1 MRPFIASLAALVSLG
16 ACSDNSNI
24 GNFDELFQVER
35 PRTFRAEAGAIVDSG
50 HFGNATMNNTL
61 VMNGERDFAIAL
73 AQRFAEEVPPT
84 VNFDFNSS
92 QLGPEARAI
101 LQQQADWMRQFP
113 ELRFSVYGHTDLVGS
128 DGYNQSL
135 GRARANAVV
144 RYLGQLGIS
153 RSRLDALVSYG
164 ETRPLILTA
173 TRERANRRTVTE
185 VSGWVTSHPGVLNG
199 KYAEVIFREY
209 VVSAEPRFQIETI
222 QGADFGA
229 SQ

>member
-1 MRPFIASLAALVSLG
+1 MRPLIASLAALVTLG
-16 ACSDNSNI
+16 ACSEDPSI
-24 GNFDELFQVER
+24 GGFDQIFQVER

-50 HFGNATMNNTL
+50 FFGNATMNNTL
-61 VMNGERDFAIAL
+61 VMNGERDYAIAL
-73 AQRFAEEVPPT
+73 AHRFAEEVTPT

-101 LQQQADWMRQFP
+101 LQAQAEWMRQFP

-144 RYLGQLGIS
+144 RYLGQLGIA

-164 ETRPLILTA
+164 ETRPLILTD
-173 TRERANRRTVTE
+173 TQERANRRTVTE
-185 VSGWVTSHPGVLNG
+185 VSGWVTGHPSVMNG

-209 VVSAEPRFQIETI
+209 IVSAEPTRQIETI
-222 QGADFGA
+222 QGSDFGT